1 MSKSIPPGTRLDRYE
16 IISQIGVGGM
26 GVVYLA
32 QDMKLERTVALK
44 VLTADVANDQMRMQ
58 RFIQEAKAASAL
70 NHPNILTIHEIGI
83 FDSTN
88 FIATEYIDGVPL
100 RQQLNKTHLTI
111 AEAVDIAIQVASA
124 LAEAHKSNIV
134 HRDIKPDNIMLRRD
148 GYVKVLD
155 FGLAKLLEQ
164 PVIRQRPDSNAS
176 TFIET
181 EPGIVMG
188 TVTYMSPEQ
197 ARGMPV
203 DGRSDIWSLGI
214 VIYEMVAY
222 RPPFKGDTA
231 SDVISLILQRQLPP
245 LERFV
250 PSVPAELERI
260 IKKALVKDRDERYQT
275 ARDLFLDLK
284 QLKQRLDVDA
294 ELKRNLPSGI
304 REQAAASTTSN
315 QTTVDI
321 VDRTDPST
329 GEVNRASPTT
339 SAEYIVSEIRK
350 NKRVLLLV
358 SLAIVAM
365 AVATYLYFASQR
377 NTISSIAVMPL
388 VNASADPNVEYL
400 ADGITETLINSL
412 THIPDLRIV
421 ARSTVFRYKGK
432 EVDPQ
437 AVGTQLGVQA
447 LMTGSVR
454 QQGDTLI
461 IQVELV
467 DTTNGAQLWGQQYK
481 RKTSDLLAM
490 QQDISREVSQNLR
503 LKLTG
508 DEEKQLTKR
517 YTENTQAY
525 QFYLQGRY
533 YWNKRTPDGLNK
545 SIEYFQKAIDAD
557 PNYAMAYGGLADSYN
572 VLSTNGMLPPKEAF
586 PKAKAAVTKALEI
599 DDTLAEAHTSL
610 AFIKTVY
617 DWDWPGAEQE
627 YKRAITLNPNYANAH
642 YFYAFT
648 FLISRG
654 RVDEAIAEMK
664 KAVELD
670 PLSLII
676 NTNLGRTY
684 FLARQYD
691 KALEQYR
698 KTLDLDPTFPRA
710 HDRLQEVYEQKGMYH
725 EAIADLEKVNAALG
739 ARVRTAFEKSGAKG
753 YWQER
758 ISIDQEQSKQAYS
771 SAYFTAAKYAALGD
785 NAQALA
791 WLEKAYEEHDTW
803 LVSIM
808 IDPIFDGVRS
818 DPRFI
823 SLLRNMKLQT

>member
-1 MSKSIPPGTRLDRYE
+1 MSATLLPGTRLDRYE
-16 IISQIGVGGM
+16 IVSQIGAGGM

-32 QDMKLERTVALK
+32 KDTKLERTVALK
-44 VLTADVANDQMRMQ
+44 VLTADVANDQLRMQ

-70 NHPNILTIHEIGI
+70 NHPNILTIHEIGSV
-83 FDSTN
+83 DSTS

-100 RQQLNKTHLTI
+100 RQHLNNTRLTI
-111 AEAVDIAIQVASA
+111 AEAVDVAIQVASA
-124 LAEAHKSNIV
+124 LADAHKSHIV

-164 PVIRQRPDSNAS
+164 PVIHRNPDSNAS

-197 ARGMPV
+197 ARGLAV

-214 VIYEMVAY
+214 VIYEMVAD
-222 RPPFKGDTA
+222 RPPFKGETA
-231 SDVISLILQRQLPP
+231 SDVISHILQKPLPP
-245 LERFV
+245 LERFI
-250 PSVPAELERI
+250 PDIPAELERI
-260 IKKALVKDRDERYQT
+260 IEKALVKDREERYQT
-275 ARDLFLDLK
+275 SRDLFLDLK
-284 QLKQRLDVDA
+284 QFKQRLDVDA
-294 ELKRNLPSGI
+294 ELRRNVPSGI
-304 REQAAASTTSN
+304 RERPDSLTKSN
-315 QTTVDI
+315 QTNVGTLNRI
-321 VDRTDPST
+321 DPGT
-329 GEVNRASPTT
+329 GELRAAVT
-339 SAEYIVSEIRK
+339 SAEYIVGEIKK
-350 NKRVLLLV
+350 NKRMLLLGL
-358 SLAIVAM
+358 LALVVTA
-365 AVATYLYFASQR
+365 AVAYFYFASRR
-377 NTISSIAVMPL
+377 NTISSIAVMPF
-388 VNASADPNVEYL
+388 VNVSADPNVEYL
-400 ADGITETLINSL
+400 SDGITETLINSL

-432 EVDPQ
+432 EIDPQ
-437 AVGTQLGVQA
+437 TVGTQLGVHA

-454 QQGDTLI
+454 QQGDVLT

-467 DTTNGAQLWGQQYK
+467 DTTNGSQLWGQQYK
-481 RKTSDLLAM
+481 RKVSDLLEM
-490 QQDISREVSQNLR
+490 QQEISREVSRNLR

-525 QFYLQGRY
+525 QLYLQGRY

-545 SIEYFQKAIDAD
+545 SIEYFQQAINAD
-557 PNYAMAYGGLADSYN
+557 PNYALAYGGLADSYN
-572 VLSTNGMLPPKEAF
+572 VLSTNGILPPKEAF
-586 PKAKAAVTKALEI
+586 PKAKGAVTKALEI
-599 DDTLAEAHTSL
+599 DESLAEAHTSL
-610 AFIKTVY
+610 GFIRTVY

-627 YKRAITLNPNYANAH
+627 YKRAISLNPNYANAH

-648 FLISRG
+648 FLITRG

-664 KAVELD
+664 RAVELD

-698 KTLDLDPTFPRA
+698 KTLDLEPAFPRA
-710 HDRLQEVYEQKGMYH
+710 HDRLQEVYEQRGAYN
-725 EAIADLEKVNAALG
+725 EAIADMEKVNPAVG
-739 ARVRTAFEKSGAKG
+739 ARVKAAFEKNGIKG

-758 ISIDQEQSKQAYS
+758 IALDQEQSQRAYS
-771 SAYFTAAKYAALGD
+771 PAYFTAAKYAALGD
-785 NAQALA
+785 SAQALT
-791 WLEKAYEEHDTW
+791 WLEKAYEDRDTW
-803 LVSIM
+803 LVSIK
-808 IDPIFDGVRS
+808 IDPIFDGIRS
-818 DPRFI
+818 DPRFV
-823 SLLRNMKLQT
+823 SLLRNMNLD

>member
-1 MSKSIPPGTRLDRYE
+1 MSATIPPGTRLDRYE
-16 IISQIGVGGM
+16 IISKIGAGGM

-32 QDMKLERTVALK
+32 QDTKLERTVALK
-44 VLTADVANDQMRMQ
+44 VLTADVANDQLRMQ

-70 NHPNILTIHEIGI
+70 NHPNILTIHEIGSI
-83 FDSTN
+83 ESTN
-88 FIATEYIDGVPL
+88 FIATEYIDGIPL
-100 RQQLNKTHLTI
+100 RQHLNNTQMSI
-111 AEAVDIAIQVASA
+111 AEAVDVAIQVASA
-124 LAEAHKSNIV
+124 LAEAHKFHIV
-134 HRDIKPDNIMLRRD
+134 HRDIKPENIMLRRD

-164 PVIRQRPDSNAS
+164 PVVQPKHDLNAS

-197 ARGMPV
+197 ARGLPV

-214 VIYEMVAY
+214 VLYEMVAD
-222 RPPFKGDTA
+222 RPPFKGETA
-231 SDVISLILQRQLPP
+231 SDVISLILQKPLPP
-245 LERFV
+245 LERFE
-250 PSVPAELERI
+250 PDVPAELERI
-260 IKKALVKDRDERYQT
+260 IMKALMKDREERYQT

-294 ELKRNLPSGI
+294 ELKRNIPSGI
-304 REQAAASTTSN
+304 RERPDALASGS
-315 QTTVDI
+315 QTTADI
-321 VDRTDPST
+321 VDRARSTT
-329 GEVNRASPTT
+329 GELRTATT
-339 SAEYIVSEIRK
+339 SAEYIVGEIKK
-350 NKRVLLLV
+350 NKRVLLLI
-358 SLAIVAM
+358 SLAIVAI
-365 AVATYLYFASQR
+365 AAAAYFYFASR
-377 NTISSIAVMPL
+377 RSTISSVAVMPF

-400 ADGITETLINSL
+400 SDGITETLINSL

-432 EVDPQ
+432 EIDPQ
-437 AVGTQLGVQA
+437 TVGTQLGVQA

-454 QQGDTLI
+454 QQGDILT

-467 DTTNGAQLWGQQYK
+467 DTTNGSQLWGQQYQ
-481 RKTSDLLAM
+481 RKVSDLLEV
-490 QQDISREVSQNLR
+490 QQDISREVSKNLR
-503 LKLTG
+503 LRLTG
-508 DEEKQLTKR
+508 EEEKQLTKR

-525 QFYLQGRY
+525 QVYLQGRY
-533 YWNKRTPDGLNK
+533 YWNKRTPEGLNK
-545 SIEYFQKAIDAD
+545 SIEYFQQAIAAD
-557 PNYAMAYGGLADSYN
+557 PNYALAYGGLADSYN
-572 VLSTNGMLPPKEAF
+572 VLSTNNILPPREAF

-610 AFIKTVY
+610 AFIRTVY

-627 YKRAITLNPNYANAH
+627 YKRAIALNPNYANAH

-648 FLISRG
+648 FLISQG

-664 KAVELD
+664 RAVELD

-698 KTLDLDPTFPRA
+698 KTLDLEPTFPRA
-710 HDRLQEVYEQKGMYH
+710 HDRLQEVYEQKGAYND
-725 EAIADLEKVNAALG
+725 AIADMEKVNPAVG
-739 ARVRTAFEKSGAKG
+739 ARVRAAFEKAGPKG

-758 ISIDQEQSKQAYS
+758 ISLDQEQSQRTYS
-771 SAYFTAAKYAALGD
+771 PAYFTAAKYAALGD
-785 NAQALA
+785 NGQALT
-791 WLEKAYEEHDTW
+791 WLEKAYADRDTW
-803 LVSIM
+803 LISIK
-808 IDPIFDGVRS
+808 IDPIFDGIRS
-818 DPRFI
+818 DPRFV
-823 SLLRNMKLQT
+823 SLLRNMKLE

>member
-1 MSKSIPPGTRLDRYE
+1 
-16 IISQIGVGGM
+16 
-26 GVVYLA
+26 
-32 QDMKLERTVALK
+32 
-44 VLTADVANDQMRMQ
+44 
-58 RFIQEAKAASAL
+58 
-70 NHPNILTIHEIGI
+70 
-83 FDSTN
+83 
-88 FIATEYIDGVPL
+88 
-100 RQQLNKTHLTI
+100 LTI

-124 LAEAHKSNIV
+124 LAEAHKSHIV

-148 GYVKVLD
+148 GYIKVLD

-164 PVIRQRPDSNAS
+164 PVIRQKPDSNAS
-176 TFIET
+176 TFIQT

-197 ARGMPV
+197 ARGNPV
-203 DGRSDIWSLGI
+203 DERSDIWSLGI
-214 VIYEMVAY
+214 VIYEMVAD
-222 RPPFKGDTA
+222 RPPFKGETA
-231 SDVISLILQRQLPP
+231 SDVISLILQKPVPP
-245 LERFV
+245 LERFA
-250 PSVPAELERI
+250 PDVPAELGRI
-260 IKKALVKDRDERYQT
+260 IKKALVKDREERYQT

-294 ELKRNLPSGI
+294 ELKRSLPSGI
-304 REQAAASTTSN
+304 RERPQALTTSK
-315 QTTVDI
+315 QPTTDGVA
-321 VDRTDPST
+321 DRTNPST
-329 GEVNRASPTT
+329 GELSAAPTT
-339 SAEYIVSEIRK
+339 SAEYIVGEIKK
-350 NKRVLLLV
+350 NKRVLLFALV
-358 SLAIVAM
+358 AIVAI
-365 AVATYLYFASQR
+365 AAATYLYFASQR
-377 NTISSIAVMPL
+377 NTINSIAVMPF

-412 THIPDLRIV
+412 THVPDLRIV

-437 AVGTQLGVQA
+437 TVGTQLGVQA
-447 LMTGSVR
+447 LMTGR
-454 QQGDTLI
+454 ILQQGDTLT

-467 DTTNGAQLWGQQYK
+467 DTTNGSQLWGEQYK
-481 RKTSDLLAM
+481 RKISDLLAV
-490 QQDISREVSQNLR
+490 QQDISREVSQKLR
-503 LKLTG
+503 LQLT
-508 DEEKQLTKR
+508 DEEAKQLTKR
-517 YTENTQAY
+517 HTENTQAY
-525 QFYLQGRY
+525 QLYLHGRY

-545 SIEYFQKAIDAD
+545 SIEYFQKAIEAD
-557 PNYAMAYGGLADSYN
+557 PNYALAYGGLADSYN
-572 VLSTNGMLPPKEAF
+572 VLSTNGILPPNEAF
-586 PKAKAAVTKALEI
+586 PKAKAAVTRAIEI

-610 AFIKTVY
+610 AFIRTVY

-627 YKRAITLNPNYANAH
+627 YKRAIALNPNYANAH

-664 KAVELD
+664 KAAELD

-710 HDRLQEVYEQKGMYH
+710 HDRLQEVYEQKGMYQ
-725 EAIADLEKVNAALG
+725 EAIADMEKVNAALG
-739 ARVRTAFEKSGAKG
+739 ARVRTAFERSGARG
-753 YWQER
+753 YWLER
-758 ISIDQEQSKQAYS
+758 ISIDQEQAKQAYS

-791 WLEKAYEEHDTW
+791 SLEKAYEERDTW

-808 IDPIFDGVRS
+808 IDPIFDGIRS
-818 DPRFI
+818 DPRFKA
-823 SLLRNMKLQT
+823 LLRNMKLET